1 MRTSATLKNMSI
13 NKNQASV
20 NEGNRRNGIN
30 CVDIVVGT
38 LYGRISVYNVCN
50 DGYNIVR
57 FIQNGHY

>member
-1 MRTSATLKNMSI
+1 MSI
-13 NKNQASV
+13 NKQHASV